1 MLMKKIS
8 LGRMKQK
15 MKIQTPGLIIKETNI
30 GENDKLL
37 VILTKDHGIIRA
49 FADGVRRMKSKN
61 AAATSLLC
69 YSDFVLYGQGDK
81 YWIKECSLIES
92 FFGIRNS
99 IEGLALAGYI
109 VEVLSD
115 VGVEDKEVDLLRLAL
130 NSLYAIS
137 SQKYDLNKV
146 KAVFEMRAL
155 SILGFMPEVV
165 SCHTCARNDG
175 DFFFDIMAGAIECF
189 DCHKKSTAAH
199 ETLSEEHEGHIV
211 SIISEGA
218 KIAMCYAIYSPL
230 EKIFSFNISDE
241 DMRLFSK
248 AAERYLVNHLERT
261 YKSLEFYNEVKR

>member
-1 MLMKKIS
+1 MHTEVKGLVLRTVDLKESDRLITIFTEEQGIVTALARGARTLKS
-8 LGRMKQK
+8 RK
-15 MKIQTPGLIIKETNI
+15 M
-30 GENDKLL
+30 
-37 VILTKDHGIIRA
+37 
-49 FADGVRRMKSKN
+49 S
-61 AAATSLLC
+61 ATQQFC

-146 KAVFEMRAL
+146 KAVFEMRSL
-155 SILGFMPEVV
+155 SILGFMPEIV
-165 SCHTCARNDG
+165 SCHTCARKDG

-261 YKSLEFYNEVKR
+261 YKSLEFYNEVNR